1 MLAKEIERAGI
12 PTVQICSMTQVATT
26 IGAPRIVTG
35 VSVLHPTGNPALDP
49 EAEQA
54 TRRAVV
60 VEALK
65 VVAGTQ
71 P

>member
-1 MLAKEIERAGI
+1 MAKEIERAGI

-26 IGAPRIVTG
+26 IGSPRIVTG
-35 VSVLHPTGNPALDP
+35 VSVLHPTGNPELDP
-49 EAEQA
+49 GSEQA

-60 VEALK
+60 LEALH
-65 VVAGTQ
+65 ALTIG

>member
-1 MLAKEIERAGI
+1 
-12 PTVQICSMTQVATT
+12 MTQVAAT

-49 EAEQA
+49 EAEHA
-54 TRRAVV
+54 TRRTVV

-65 VVAGTQ
+65 TMTSSQ
-71 P
+71 

>member
-1 MLAKEIERAGI
+1 
-12 PTVQICSMTQVATT
+12 MTQVATT

>member
-12 PTVQICSMTQVATT
+12 PTVQICSMTQVAAT

-49 EAEQA
+49 EAEHA
-54 TRRAVV
+54 TRRTVV

-65 VVAGTQ
+65 TMTSSQ
-71 P
+71 

>member
-1 MLAKEIERAGI
+1 MAKEIERVGI

-26 IGAPRIVTG
+26 IGSPRIVTG
-35 VSVLHPTGNPALDP
+35 ISVLHPTGNPELDP

-60 VEALK
+60 LEALR
-65 VVAGTQ
+65 ALTNDS
-71 P
+71 